1 MPNFLKVE
9 NSSDFMQLLFCLIVL
24 IGIHG
29 VRFYHG
35 ILKRKFVFRLFHLMR
50 LLLFVLYE
58 GKNTF
63 CEIAAVSHRGV
74 LLAMEITEEQI
85 TIQGEYLKH
94 CA

>member
-1 MPNFLKVE
+1 M
-9 NSSDFMQLLFCLIVL
+9 
-24 IGIHG
+24 H
-29 VRFYHG
+29 
-35 ILKRKFVFRLFHLMR
+35 

-58 GKNTF
+58 DKNTF

-94 CA
+94 CAWTLETLTIPNPSLTLTMPLSASMSSI